1 MIWRFSTGDFP
12 VCSRPLYGVF
22 PGDQVVIAC
31 ETSRTLGLG
40 TNIKGAQG
48 LPDMDPTG
56 KVPKDLG
63 TKYGKMIA
71 AADGFAQVRKQ
82 NWT

>member
-1 MIWRFSTGDFP
+1 MLSRPMTGDSP
-12 VCSRPLYGVF
+12 GGSCALSGVF